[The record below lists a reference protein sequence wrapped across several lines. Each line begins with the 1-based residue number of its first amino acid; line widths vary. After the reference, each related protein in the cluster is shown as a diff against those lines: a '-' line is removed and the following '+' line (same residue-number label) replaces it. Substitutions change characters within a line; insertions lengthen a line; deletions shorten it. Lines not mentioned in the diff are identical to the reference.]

1 MAYSQWQ
8 MANVEAHKEF
18 AQPAQTFMYSRTAR
32 QRPDPT
38 SYMGYMGYMSY
49 MGSRSLRRQRN
60 SPVTPQIGH
69 LPLANCYPGPR

>member
-1 MAYSQWQ
+1 

-49 MGSRSLRRQRN
+49 MSYMGSRSLR
-60 SPVTPQIGH
+60 
-69 LPLANCYPGPR
+69 GPSKL

>member
-49 MGSRSLRRQRN
+49 MSYMGSRSLR
-60 SPVTPQIGH
+60 
-69 LPLANCYPGPR
+69 GPSKL